1 MEKEYDTFIPCE
13 EAQHTCD
20 KSQYGEASLFE
31 KIRLNIHLIY
41 CKACRNYTAKNIK
54 LTKLVTDKK
63 VQIMNT
69 NEREDLEAL
78 FKKEL
83 SKND

>member
-13 EAQHTCD
+13 EA
-20 KSQYGEASLFE
+20 
-31 KIRLNIHLIY
+31 IHLIY

>member
-1 MEKEYDTFIPCE
+1 MKKKYDTFIPCE

-41 CKACRNYTAKNIK
+41 CKACRNYTAKNTK
-54 LTKLVTDKK
+54 LTKLVTNGK
-63 VQIMNT
+63 VQIMNAD
-69 NEREDLEAL
+69 EKKDLETL